1 MSDQRDKERKLSEL
15 CRCAGALESVGVWED
30 SCWSASQGL

>member
-1 MSDQRDKERKLSEL
+1 MSDQKDVGRKLSEPW
-15 CRCAGALESVGVWED
+15 RCAGALESAGVWED